1 MWHFFPPWNLKQ
13 KTVVIYRKVQPKQQ
27 HEQQQ
32 QKETCNVFGS
42 SRPRLKQVLPAF
54 GECEGML

>member
-1 MWHFFPPWNLKQ
+1 M
-13 KTVVIYRKVQPKQQ
+13 IYRKVQPKQQ